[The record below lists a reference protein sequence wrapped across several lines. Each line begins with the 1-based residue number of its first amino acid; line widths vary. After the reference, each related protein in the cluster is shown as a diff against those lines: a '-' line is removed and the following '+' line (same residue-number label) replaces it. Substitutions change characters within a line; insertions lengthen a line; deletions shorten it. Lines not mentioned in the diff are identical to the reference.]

1 MRLRTTV
8 FAMLACCVALFIPG
22 SALAASSPTQDAY
35 SGVAGQQQG
44 GGGEPQS
51 TANDG
56 TEATQASSE
65 PSAEASVESSGT
77 LPFTG
82 LEIAAI
88 AVVAVALLGAGV
100 FLYRRSRH
108 TEQPQA

>member
-8 FAMLACCVALFIPG
+8 VAILACCVALFIPS

-44 GGGEPQS
+44 GGEPQS
-51 TANDG
+51 TTENG

-65 PSAEASVESSGT
+65 PSAEASEESSGT

-82 LEIAAI
+82 FEMAAI
-88 AVVAVALLGAGV
+88 AIVAVALLAAGV

-108 TEQPQA
+108 TAQPQA